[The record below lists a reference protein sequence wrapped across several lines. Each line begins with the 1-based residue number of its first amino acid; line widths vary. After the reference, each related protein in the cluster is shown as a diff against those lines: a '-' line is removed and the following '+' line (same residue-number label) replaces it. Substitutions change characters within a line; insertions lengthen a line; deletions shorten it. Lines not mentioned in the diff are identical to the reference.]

1 MKNFLTVDSLELSF
15 NDKLV
20 LNALNLKVKEGDVVA
35 ITGSSGSGKTSLLR
49 AICGLEQCLC
59 GEITLNNK
67 ILLNNEINI
76 PTNQRN
82 VGLVLQEKVLFPHL
96 TAIKN
101 IEFGISDM
109 KNKNETCHEIMKKL
123 KILHLTNKYPHELSG
138 GESQRVALARTIVT
152 KPKLLMLDEPFTGL
166 DEELK
171 LKIYPEIKSI
181 LRERNTT
188 CLMVSHDLNEVTA
201 LADKCFKLESGK
213 LIEI

>member
-35 ITGSSGSGKTSLLR
+35 ITGPSGSGKTSLLR

-123 KILHLTNKYPHELSG
+123 KKRY
-138 GESQRVALARTIVT
+138 
-152 KPKLLMLDEPFTGL
+152 
-166 DEELK
+166 
-171 LKIYPEIKSI
+171 
-181 LRERNTT
+181 
-188 CLMVSHDLNEVTA
+188 
-201 LADKCFKLESGK
+201 
-213 LIEI
+213 

>member
-35 ITGSSGSGKTSLLR
+35 ITGPSGSGKTSLLR

-96 TAIKN
+96 T
-101 IEFGISDM
+101 
-109 KNKNETCHEIMKKL
+109 
-123 KILHLTNKYPHELSG
+123 LS
-138 GESQRVALARTIVT
+138 
-152 KPKLLMLDEPFTGL
+152 
-166 DEELK
+166 
-171 LKIYPEIKSI
+171 
-181 LRERNTT
+181 
-188 CLMVSHDLNEVTA
+188 
-201 LADKCFKLESGK
+201 
-213 LIEI
+213 LIHI

>member
-1 MKNFLTVDSLELSF
+1 MYK
-15 NDKLV
+15 
-20 LNALNLKVKEGDVVA
+20 
-35 ITGSSGSGKTSLLR
+35 R
-49 AICGLEQCLC
+49 Q
-59 GEITLNNK
+59 
-67 ILLNNEINI
+67 
-76 PTNQRN
+76 
-82 VGLVLQEKVLFPHL
+82 
-96 TAIKN
+96 
-101 IEFGISDM
+101 
-109 KNKNETCHEIMKKL
+109 
-123 KILHLTNKYPHELSG
+123 ILHLTNKYPHELSG